1 MNDTQQKYIGWF
13 LIVLLFTGYIT
24 INNIIFLKI
33 IQQESEDNI
42 NVLTEK
48 IDEFRMSLEVHQS
61 RVEKKIFDLKRGL
74 HTQCEQGDGSSRHK
88 NLARLL
94 LLVVK
99 MKNSLLRE
107 AKFDNHIN
115 SIKPLISELDDPEI
129 ENAVNELESLK
140 EVDTL
145 RELKLFFEKTIAVIN
160 YNKSTLSKK
169 IISNWIRIQDKN
181 DPLRAKFALAI
192 MFAVIGIATAAAFNG
207 AMAPVA
213 AICIIVAAISA
224 YFVFTSRSRIKEFLK
239 KSSNETKD
247 HVDNKQQRKHARRP
261 KSEVKDTS
269 IKEQRT
275 NVLKVS

>member
-33 IQQESEDNI
+33 NQQESEN
-42 NVLTEK
+42 NVKTLMEGMDELRMLLEVNQSRTEK
-48 IDEFRMSLEVHQS
+48 R
-61 RVEKKIFDLKRGL
+61 IFDLKRSQ
-74 HTQCEQGDGSSRHK
+74 HTQCEQGDNNSRCK
-88 NLARLL
+88 NLAKLL
-94 LLVVK
+94 LLVIK

-145 RELKLFFEKTIAVIN
+145 RELKLSFEKTIAVIN

-181 DPLRAKFALAI
+181 DPLRAKFAEI
-192 MFAVIGIATAAAFNG
+192 EESINDNDWQSIATTIGDLAHPEFKPWLNKLNG
-207 AMAPVA
+207 L
-213 AICIIVAAISA
+213 IVASKNISTI
-224 YFVFTSRSRIKEFLK
+224 YHHLLQYIS
-239 KSSNETKD
+239 
-247 HVDNKQQRKHARRP
+247 
-261 KSEVKDTS
+261 
-269 IKEQRT
+269 
-275 NVLKVS
+275 

>member
-48 IDEFRMSLEVHQS
+48 IDEFRMSLEVNQS
-61 RVEKKIFDLKRGL
+61 RVEKKIFDLKRVL
-74 HTQCEQGDGSSRHK
+74 HTQCEQGDGNSRHK

-145 RELKLFFEKTIAVIN
+145 RELKLSFEKTIAVIN

-169 IISNWIRIQDKN
+169 IIPNWIRIQDKN
-181 DPLRAKFALAI
+181 DPLRAKFAEIEESIKDNDWQNITVTVNNLTHSE
-192 MFAVIGIATAAAFNG
+192 FKPWLNKLNG
-207 AMAPVA
+207 F
-213 AICIIVAAISA
+213 IVASKNISTI
-224 YFVFTSRSRIKEFLK
+224 YHHLLQYIS
-239 KSSNETKD
+239 
-247 HVDNKQQRKHARRP
+247 
-261 KSEVKDTS
+261 
-269 IKEQRT
+269 
-275 NVLKVS
+275 

>member
-13 LIVLLFTGYIT
+13 LIVLLFTGYNT

-33 IQQESEDNI
+33 SQQESEDNI
-42 NVLTEK
+42 NVLAEK
-48 IDEFRMSLEVHQS
+48 IDEFRMSLEVNQS
-61 RVEKKIFDLKRGL
+61 RVEKKIFDLKRVL

-145 RELKLFFEKTIAVIN
+145 RELKLSFEKTIAVIN

-181 DPLRAKFALAI
+181 DPLRAKFAEIEESINDNDWQNITVTVSNLTHSE
-192 MFAVIGIATAAAFNG
+192 FKPWLNKLNG
-207 AMAPVA
+207 F
-213 AICIIVAAISA
+213 IVASKNISTI
-224 YFVFTSRSRIKEFLK
+224 YHHLLQYIS
-239 KSSNETKD
+239 
-247 HVDNKQQRKHARRP
+247 
-261 KSEVKDTS
+261 
-269 IKEQRT
+269 
-275 NVLKVS
+275 